1 MLYGSGICKNDMPC
15 WTERSGE
22 GYVCLAPLG
31 VMINVVKGR
40 LGMRYRRP
48 WRGARQDCH
57 ELRDL
62 EAYDML
68 IGLQER
74 SWEGEEERDGGE

>member
-1 MLYGSGICKNDMPC
+1 MPC

-22 GYVCLAPLG
+22 GYVYLAPLG

-40 LGMRYRRP
+40 LGMWYRRP
-48 WRGARQDCH
+48 WRSARDDCH

-74 SWEGEEERDGGE
+74 SWEREEEKDGGE

>member
-1 MLYGSGICKNDMPC
+1 
-15 WTERSGE
+15 
-22 GYVCLAPLG
+22 
-31 VMINVVKGR
+31 MINVVKGR
-40 LGMRYRRP
+40 LGMWYRRP
-48 WRGARQDCH
+48 WRSAREGCH

-74 SWEGEEERDGGE
+74 LWEGEEEKDGGE